1 MGVST
6 AAGAKFYMGTT
17 ALVGAT
23 DTYTEIGQVTT
34 ISEFGRV
41 YKEIV
46 FTPLSSRADQKFKG
60 SYNDGGVDLSMGR
73 DSSDA
78 GQILLRAALD
88 VDADYNFKYVPNDA
102 VPAVSV
108 VGVSMTAASPGV
120 VTDTAH
126 GLAVNT
132 PVTLVP
138 VGAGVL
144 PTGIVSGTTYYVKTV
159 LTADTYTL
167 SATAGGTAID
177 TTGSPSGTITRTTVP
192 QPSQQLMKGKV
203 MSYTNNNG
211 SIDNVI
217 QAAVKISLK
226 SGSIVE
232 TAKIPLA

>member
-6 AAGAKFYMGTT
+6 AAGAKFYIGTT
-17 ALVGAT
+17 ASVGST
-23 DTYTEIGQVTT
+23 DSFTEVGQILS

-41 YKEIV
+41 YKEV
-46 FTPLSSRADQKFKG
+46 VYTPLSTRGDQKFKG
-60 SYNDGGVDLSMGR
+60 SYNDGGCDLTLGR
-73 DSSDA
+73 DTNDT
-78 GQILLRAALD
+78 GQVALRVALD

-102 VPAVSV
+102 VPAVSA

-132 PVTLVP
+132 PITLVP

-159 LTADTYTL
+159 LTVDTYTV
-167 SATAGGTAID
+167 SATAGGSAIN

-192 QPSQQLMKGKV
+192 APSQQLMKGKV

-211 SIDNVI
+211 TIDSVI
-217 QAAVKISLK
+217 GAMCKISLK
-226 SGSIVE
+226 SGSITE